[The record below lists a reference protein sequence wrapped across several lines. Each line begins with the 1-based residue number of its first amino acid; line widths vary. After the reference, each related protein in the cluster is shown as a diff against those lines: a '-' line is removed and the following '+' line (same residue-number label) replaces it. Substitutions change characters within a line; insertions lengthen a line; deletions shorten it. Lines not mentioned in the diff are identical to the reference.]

1 MAGSGPLEGRSVHID
16 RAASTE
22 NVAQSFVEARLAAM
36 SLPDYP
42 GVVPDDLATA
52 YRIQD
57 AAIALWPDEI
67 VGWKIGR
74 IAPQFEPQFGP
85 SRLAGPIFREMVRSA
100 TSPTPTPF
108 PIFEGGFAAVEAEF
122 VIMVGAT
129 AAPEKTQWTTEEAR
143 ALVGEILIGVETAGS
158 PLATINLLGPT
169 AVVSDFG
176 NNAGL
181 ILGGIIPD
189 WRTRIDREFACES
202 FIDGRS
208 VGRGSAADLPG
219 GPIES
224 LRFVLELSAR
234 RGLPLKEGMLISTG
248 AATGIHDIAAGQHA
262 RVVFAGVGVL
272 ECVATAATKKPRR
285 ERKKATSKVPQ
296 GETEWISPRPHNRT
310 K

>member
-1 MAGSGPLEGRSVHID
+1 MHIG

-22 NVAQSFVEARLAAM
+22 TVARSFVEARLAAK

-74 IAPQFEPQFGP
+74 IAPQFEPLFGP
-85 SRLAGPIFREMVRSA
+85 GRLAGPIFHEMVRLA
-100 TSPTPTPF
+100 AGPAPTPF
-108 PIFEGGFAAVEAEF
+108 PVFEGGFAAVEAEF
-122 VIMVGAT
+122 VIMVGAN

-143 ALVGEILIGVETAGS
+143 TLVGEVLFGVETAGS
-158 PLATINLLGPT
+158 PLATINVLGPT

-202 FIDGRS
+202 FIDGHL

-234 RGLPLKEGMLISTG
+234 RGLPLKKGMLISTG
-248 AATGIHDIAAGQHA
+248 AATGIHDIAVGQHA

-272 ECVATAATKKPRR
+272 ECVAASTTQEPRY

-296 GETEWISPRPHNRT
+296 GGTEWINPRPRDRT
-310 K
+310 KR

>member
-1 MAGSGPLEGRSVHID
+1 VRNG
-16 RAASTE
+16 AASME
-22 NVAQSFVEARLAAM
+22 YVARGFVEARLAAK

-42 GVVPDDLATA
+42 GVLPPDLDTA

-67 VGWKIGR
+67 KGWKIGR
-74 IAPQFEPQFGP
+74 IAPQFEGRFGRN
-85 SRLAGPIFREMVRSA
+85 RLAGPIFREMVRPA
-100 TSPTPTPF
+100 TSPMPTPF
-108 PIFEGGFAAVEAEF
+108 PVFDGGFAAIEAEF
-122 VIMVGAT
+122 VIAISAD
-129 AAPEKTQWTTEEAR
+129 AAPEKKQWTTEEAR
-143 ALVGEILIGVETAGS
+143 ALVGEIHIGVETAGS

-181 ILGGIIPD
+181 ILGGIVPD

-202 FIDGRS
+202 FIDECS

-234 RGLPLKEGMLISTG
+234 RGLPLKKGMLVSTG
-248 AATGIHDIAAGQHA
+248 AATGIHEISAGHHG
-262 RVVFAGVGVL
+262 RVVFADVGAL
-272 ECVATAATKKPRR
+272 ECIAVAATKETPTD
-285 ERKKATSKVPQ
+285 KAKAASKVRQ
-296 GETEWISPRPHNRT
+296 GEMEWINPRSYDET